1 MTAIALQRD
10 NFRTFR
16 IARVA
21 PNKANVERLDR
32 TRDVLDAL
40 FAKIV
45 EAVWQLATDLVA
57 YGMRHAYATN
67 RRQRLKSIRNV
78 HSISVNVLWLD
89 NNFGD
94 IDADPENEA
103 GRMRHPGVPQRHA
116 LLNID
121 GTLDRIYHAG
131 ELDEHAVSNGL
142 DDMPAGTI
150 RSRLSRGRDARTS
163 RFGSLLKPFTRY
175 LGSA

>member
-1 MTAIALQRD
+1 MALQRN

-32 TRDVLDAL
+32 TRDVLYAL
-40 FAKIV
+40 FAKV
-45 EAVWQLATDLVA
+45 FEAVWQLATDLVA
-57 YGMRHAYATN
+57 YGTRHAYATN
-67 RRQRLKSIRNV
+67 RRQRLKSIRNID
-78 HSISVNVLWLD
+78 SISVNVVWLD

-103 GRMRHPGVPQRHA
+103 GRMRHPGAPQRHA
-116 LLNID
+116 LLDID
-121 GTLDRIYHAG
+121 GALDRIYHAD

-142 DDMPAGTI
+142 DDAAA
-150 RSRLSRGRDARTS
+150 AR
-163 RFGSLLKPFTRY
+163 R
-175 LGSA
+175 